1 MAASL
6 KPQPVESGWI
16 LRWWRD
22 SLLLVR
28 GAPSAFGLLYLVLVL
43 LNVAWQPLFLS
54 IPISCGVMAV
64 IFAVAMAVHQGCTRL
79 LDVGR
84 SIRDVPWWPLSRLVL
99 EIALLVAA
107 LLLLMLLFRHYLQG
121 IFSHDHI
128 SSAATLHNLHSPD
141 WQNLPEWL
149 RSLITNGLGTAQ
161 TMLGN
166 AFLLLSVGVIVTGI
180 TQRGYLALL
189 AGFQAVLANIRVWL
203 GFLLASLLLQGVI
216 TFISAQ
222 IHTAAAAMLVALS
235 GVALLILVG
244 LYGWCFVRET
254 FGLPGAQ
261 VAKSVASAVR
271 KPIRSTA

>member
-6 KPQPVESGWI
+6 KPQPVESGWL

-22 SLLLVR
+22 SLILLR
-28 GAPSAFGLLYLVLVL
+28 ASPQSFALLYLVLLL
-43 LNVAWQPLFLS
+43 LNIAWQPLVLS
-54 IPISCGVMAV
+54 IPISCIVMAI
-64 IFAVAMAVHQGCTRL
+64 IFAVAMAIHQGSTQL
-79 LDVGR
+79 TDVGR
-84 SIRDVPWWPLSRLVL
+84 SIRDVPWWPLLRLIL

-107 LLLLMLLFRHYLQG
+107 LLMLMLIFRHYLQG
-121 IFSHDHI
+121 IFSQDHI
-128 SSAATLHNLHSPD
+128 SSAATLHNLKSAD
-141 WQNLPEWL
+141 WQKLPDWL
-149 RSLITNGLGTAQ
+149 RSLITNALGTAQ

-189 AGFQAVLANIRVWL
+189 AGFQAVLANVRVWL
-203 GFLLASLLLQGVI
+203 AFLLASLLLQGVI
-216 TFISAQ
+216 TFISARL
-222 IHTAAAAMLVALS
+222 HTYAAALLVSLV

-261 VAKSVASAVR
+261 VAKQATALVR
-271 KPIRSTA
+271 KNAAAHA